1 MRILRAQE
9 HRRMRWKNGLG
20 ETVEIA
26 VFPEGGSLDAFDW
39 RVSMAQVAA
48 DGPFSAF
55 LGVDRTLCVLEG
67 EGVTLAIAGRP
78 EIRLTRASEPFAFPA
93 DADTM
98 CRLTKGAITDLNVM
112 TRRGRFRHRVRR
124 LVIEGEV
131 ALHSEAE
138 ATLLLSRADGLAVEA
153 GGESAR
159 LDKDDALLS
168 NGPVELTLASR
179 GRADAFAIE
188 IFGSG

>member
-1 MRILRAQE
+1 
-9 HRRMRWKNGLG
+9 MRWKNGLG

-67 EGVTLAIAGRP
+67 EGVRLAIAGRP
-78 EIRLTRASEPFAFPA
+78 EVTLTRTSEPFAFPA
-93 DADTM
+93 DADTT
-98 CRLTKGAITDLNVM
+98 CRLVKGAITDLNVM

-124 LVIEGEV
+124 LAIEGEV

-188 IFGSG
+188 IFRSG